1 MIVSGG
7 QQRDSAMHRR
17 VSILLQTLL
26 PSRPK
31 GTSFHPG
38 WYSLRPTVQV
48 SIPPEEGFGLRRQR
62 AWLSKLERAD
72 GRQGGSVV
80 EAQDQNRVSGKEE
93 KAEIITVMMMV
104 TTYGALY
111 IRHCA
116 KCLKH
121 HLT

>member
-1 MIVSGG
+1 
-7 QQRDSAMHRR
+7 MHRH